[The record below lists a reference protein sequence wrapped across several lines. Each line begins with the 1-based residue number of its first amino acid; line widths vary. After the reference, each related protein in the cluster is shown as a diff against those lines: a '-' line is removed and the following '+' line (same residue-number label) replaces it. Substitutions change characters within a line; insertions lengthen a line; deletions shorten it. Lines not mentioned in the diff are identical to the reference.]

1 MARLFLML
9 GAVFGGLSVVAG
21 AFASHALKAQ
31 LSERSQQIF
40 ETGTKYQMYHALA
53 LILVSLLLNRAEGG
67 EGLLTIGGYAFIAG
81 IVLFSGSLYG
91 LSLSE
96 IKWFGPITPLGGVA
110 FLVGWSCVAISALK
124 SSPIN

>member
-1 MARLFLML
+1 MARLFLMA
-9 GAVFGGLSVVAG
+9 GSIFGGLAVAAG

-53 LILVSLLLNRAEGG
+53 LILVSLLLSRAEGG
-67 EGLLTIGGYAFIAG
+67 EGLLNIAGYAFIAG

-91 LSLSE
+91 LSLTE

-110 FLVGWSCVAISALK
+110 FLVGWGCMAISAFK
-124 SSPIN
+124 STPIN